1 MTDEAGKIIW
11 RGQYSAWG
19 KLTEEEKANPSIHQ
33 PFRLQNQYADEETG
47 LHYNFFRYYDAHC
60 GRFTQLDPIGVV
72 ASENLYT
79 FAPNP
84 QKWIDILG
92 AMAQVAAGCTIG
104 APFGGPIGCGA
115 GAIIAA
121 VGTVAVMSIAAIVNS
136 KSPSSTKSTSTT
148 CGTCN
153 QPVPKCPPDVYA
165 KLNNDVHN
173 AKALAGQL
181 GGCKNGM
188 SIYEIKQR
196 MMAWK
201 GLAIARSR
209 REKQCW
215 EGGNS
220 GHGQAITQAWN
231 TYTNCKNLLP

>member
-1 MTDEAGKIIW
+1 M
-11 RGQYSAWG
+11 
-19 KLTEEEKANPSIHQ
+19 Q
-33 PFRLQNQYADEETG
+33 PLRPLQN
-47 LHYNFFRYYDAHC
+47 LIFLIVVKNKFLKF
-60 GRFTQLDPIGVV
+60 QLVIFLKFVNLGVLQR
-72 ASENLYT
+72 SQ
-79 FAPNP
+79 FA
-84 QKWIDILG
+84 QKCL
-92 AMAQVAAGCTIG
+92 
-104 APFGGPIGCGA
+104 
-115 GAIIAA
+115 
-121 VGTVAVMSIAAIVNS
+121 
-136 KSPSSTKSTSTT
+136 
-148 CGTCN
+148 
-153 QPVPKCPPDVYA
+153 PDVYI
-165 KLNNDVHN
+165 KLNNDIHN